1 MCIAKL
7 YEAKEGDKPILEDFA
22 RLIIADR
29 RVEVET
35 LFGEKKIFQGT
46 VRQIDF
52 LKSQITIGEGLIFL
66 PSNCN

>member
-1 MCIAKL
+1 MCMAKL
-7 YEAKEGDKPILEDFA
+7 YEIKEGDKPILEDIA

-35 LFGEKKIFQGT
+35 LFGEKRVFQGK

-52 LKSQITIGEGLIFL
+52 LKSQIQLEKD
-66 PSNCN
+66 